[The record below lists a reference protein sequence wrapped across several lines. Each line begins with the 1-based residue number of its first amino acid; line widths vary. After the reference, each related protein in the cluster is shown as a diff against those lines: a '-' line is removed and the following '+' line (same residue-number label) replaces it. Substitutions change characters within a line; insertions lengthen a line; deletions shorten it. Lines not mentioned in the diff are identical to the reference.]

1 MNISPISNHPPGSL
15 LDSLNPRQREAASA
29 IDGPVMIV
37 AGAGSG
43 KTRVLTFRIAHLI
56 HSGIPAGSILA
67 LTFTNKA
74 AGEMRARIGELLG
87 EAARHIWAGTF
98 HSVFARILRKECHHL
113 GYERNFSIYDTDDS
127 LAVIKGIMGDNGI
140 PVQEYHPRAIQ
151 SRISKAKNQ
160 MQRPSEF
167 HAGADDVIGEKAAIV
182 YREYDRR
189 LKKLNALDFDDLL
202 LQPLNLFRK
211 HPPELEKY
219 QYRFRHLLVDEYQ
232 DTNRVQ
238 YSLLRLLASGHRNI
252 CVVGDDAQS
261 IYSFRGAD
269 IRNIL
274 DFEKDYSPCQ
284 VFRLEQNYRSTGTIL
299 DAANSLISRNPDQI
313 PKKLWTENDPGDP
326 VQLMRCSDERE
337 EAYRIVQ
344 IIREESREK
353 KRDLREFAVLYR
365 TNAQS
370 RMLEDAMRR
379 SGIPY
384 TIVGSVA
391 FYRRKE
397 IKDILG
403 YLSLIANPADDRS
416 FLRVINLPTRGIG
429 KVTLGRIAALAQREG
444 VPMLQAL
451 SSPSLNDTVAGQ
463 TLRKL
468 TDFSLMIR
476 KYRGLKG
483 TMTISEL
490 ARSIIDETGILS
502 MLKEEGTHEALARR
516 ENIQELVSALS
527 EFNQHHPE
535 AMLEDFL
542 EEVALVSEVD
552 QVDFNRNAV
561 TLMTVHAAKGL
572 EFPVVFVAGLEEGM
586 FPISGALETEREI
599 EEERRLMYVGMTRA
613 RSRLVL
619 SHAGT
624 RSRFGQIAYM
634 VRSRFLDEIDPAFLR
649 SDPHLS
655 AVKPLG
661 LTPSMGRGNSRG
673 FRKPRPKDP
682 RRTQSP
688 FPDYEGESQVHDGPR
703 VGVRVVHAS
712 FGPGKI
718 IALDGHGE
726 KARAVVDFVGAGK
739 KQLLLKYAHLKIESF

>member
-1 MNISPISNHPPGSL
+1 MNIRPMSEHPPGSI
-15 LDSLNPRQREAASA
+15 LDSLNPQQREAATS
-29 IDGPVMIV
+29 IEGPVMIV

-56 HSGIPAGSILA
+56 HSGIQPGSILA

-87 EAARHIWAGTF
+87 DAARHIWAGTF

-127 LAVIKGIMGDNGI
+127 LSVIKGIMGDNGI
-140 PVQEYHPRAIQ
+140 PMQEYHPRAIQ
-151 SRISKAKNQ
+151 ARISRVKNQ
-160 MQRPSEF
+160 MKRPSEF
-167 HAGADDVIGEKAAIV
+167 HAGADDIIGEKAAIV
-182 YREYDRR
+182 YRAYDRA
-189 LKKLNALDFDDLL
+189 LKKQNALDFDDLL
-202 LQPLNLFRK
+202 LQPLELFRR
-211 HPPELEKY
+211 HPAELEKY

-238 YSLLRLLASGHRNI
+238 YSLLRLLAAGHRNI

-274 DFEKDYSPCQ
+274 EFEKDYSPCR

-299 DAANSLISRNPDQI
+299 GAANSLISRNPDQI
-313 PKKLWTENDPGDP
+313 PKKLWTENEVGDP
-326 VQLMRCSDERE
+326 VHLVRCSDERE

-344 IIREESREK
+344 VIEEESRER
-353 KRDLREFAVLYR
+353 KRDLRDFAVLYR

-370 RMLEDAMRR
+370 RMIEDSMRR

-384 TIVGSVA
+384 IIVGSVA

-397 IKDILG
+397 IKDVLG
-403 YLSLIANPADDRS
+403 YLSLVANPSDDRS

-429 KVTLGRIAALAQREG
+429 KVTLGKVAALAEREG
-444 VPMLQAL
+444 IPMLYAL
-451 SSPSLNDTVAGQ
+451 ASPLLEKRVSGQ

-468 TDFSLMIR
+468 TGFASMIL

-483 TMTISEL
+483 TMSISEL
-490 ARSIIDETGILS
+490 ARAIIDETGILAL
-502 MLKEEGTHEALARR
+502 LKEEGTPDSLTRR
-516 ENIQELVSALS
+516 ENIQELVSALF
-527 EFNQHHPE
+527 EFNQHHPD

-552 QVDFNRNAV
+552 QADFNRNAV

-586 FPISGALETEREI
+586 FPINGALETDREI
-599 EEERRLMYVGMTRA
+599 EEERRLMYVGMT
-613 RSRLVL
+613 
-619 SHAGT
+619 
-624 RSRFGQIAYM
+624 
-634 VRSRFLDEIDPAFLR
+634 
-649 SDPHLS
+649 
-655 AVKPLG
+655 
-661 LTPSMGRGNSRG
+661 
-673 FRKPRPKDP
+673 
-682 RRTQSP
+682 
-688 FPDYEGESQVHDGPR
+688 
-703 VGVRVVHAS
+703 
-712 FGPGKI
+712 
-718 IALDGHGE
+718 
-726 KARAVVDFVGAGK
+726 
-739 KQLLLKYAHLKIESF
+739 